1 MTQPDFTERLDKLE
15 ILFSEQ
21 EFTVDALNQVITR
34 QSRQIDMLED
44 KIEILKQQIK
54 ELRKQMPDP
63 QAIVDEKPP
72 HY

>member
-1 MTQPDFTERLDKLE
+1 MTQRDFTDRLDKLE

-34 QSRQIDMLED
+34 QSLQIDTLED
-44 KIEILKQQIK
+44 KIELLKQQIK